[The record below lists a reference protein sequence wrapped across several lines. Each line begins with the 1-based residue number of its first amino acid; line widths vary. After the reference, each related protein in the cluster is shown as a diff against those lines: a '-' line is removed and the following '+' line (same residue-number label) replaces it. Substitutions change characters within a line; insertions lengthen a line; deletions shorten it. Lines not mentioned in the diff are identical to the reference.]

1 MTRRAVIRL
10 GSTISVFI
18 LFGLIGGIFLNTL
31 LTHAASPSPA
41 PASFS
46 SAGPVA
52 TDEPTT
58 DPAPSDPAPPAA
70 PSATA
75 QPPPVPPTSTPRPV
89 PPTPTPAPTPD
100 AQGKRI
106 VVSLATQSLTA
117 YENGKVV
124 ATTVVATGRPAL
136 PTLPGTFHIK
146 AKYTPYQFISPWPK
160 RSPYWYA
167 SAWVKYAMLYEDGGL
182 HPRRAL
188 AHRVWSWGQPH
199 ERYPRLRQCAPQHH
213 DLPLQVGLGWH
224 DRHRPITGHW
234 LGCNRG
240 DGRCRAGLM
249 SR

>member
-1 MTRRAVIRL
+1 MTRRTVIRV

-31 LTHAASPSPA
+31 LTHAAGPSPA

-100 AQGKRI
+100 AQGKLI

-167 SAWVKYAMLYEDGGL
+167 SAWVKYAMLYEDGGYFI
-182 HPRRAL
+182 HD
-188 AHRVWSWGQPH
+188 
-199 ERYPRLRQCAPQHH
+199 APWRTVYGPGANLTNGTHGCVNV
-213 DLPLQVGLGWH
+213 PLNTMTFLYKWAGVGTTV
-224 DRHRPITGHW
+224 IVQ
-234 LGCNRG
+234 
-240 DGRCRAGLM
+240 
-249 SR
+249 

>member
-1 MTRRAVIRL
+1 MTRRAVIRV

-58 DPAPSDPAPPAA
+58 DPAAAPAPSDAAPPAA

-75 QPPPVPPTSTPRPV
+75 QPPPVPPTATPRPV
-89 PPTPTPAPTPD
+89 PPTPTAAPTPG
-100 AQGKRI
+100 AQGKLI

-136 PTLPGTFHIK
+136 PTLTGTFHIK
-146 AKYTPYQFISPWPK
+146 AKYAPYQFISPWPK
-160 RSPYWYA
+160 SSPYWYA
-167 SAWVKYAMLYEDGGL
+167 SAWVKYAMLYGGGGYFI
-182 HPRRAL
+182 HD
-188 AHRVWSWGQPH
+188 
-199 ERYPRLRQCAPQHH
+199 APWRTVYGPGANLTNGTHGCVNV
-213 DLPLQVGLGWH
+213 PLSTMTFLYNWAVVGTTVIV
-224 DRHRPITGHW
+224 R
-234 LGCNRG
+234 
-240 DGRCRAGLM
+240 
-249 SR
+249 